1 MQFRYIGTEH
11 SHFMG
16 HEWINGL
23 VHDVTD
29 EHAIKKLS
37 NSVLFE
43 KVDGEKP
50 KAEKAP
56 KPQPEP
62 EVLADEK
69 PAPRKKP
76 QRAE

>member
-11 SHFMG
+11 SVFMG

-29 EHAIKKLS
+29 PHAIAKLS

-43 KVDGEKP
+43 KVDGEK
-50 KAEKAP
+50 AE
-56 KPQPEP
+56 PEP
-62 EVLADEK
+62 VKKPGKTPAKK
-69 PAPRKKP
+69 PAPETD
-76 QRAE
+76 AE